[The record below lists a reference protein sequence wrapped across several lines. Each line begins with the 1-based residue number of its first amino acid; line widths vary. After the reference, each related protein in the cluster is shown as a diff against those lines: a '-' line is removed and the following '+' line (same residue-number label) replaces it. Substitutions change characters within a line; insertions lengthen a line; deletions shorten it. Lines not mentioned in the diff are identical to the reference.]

1 MNDES
6 HADDPAVGTAP
17 CNCGID
23 ELRDSVAGPSRVD
36 RRTGEPS
43 PLREPLPGDLQIA
56 LGRLLGEGPIE
67 RLDEWIEIA
76 RRHTGGG
83 GIGID
88 DLCHAPEASGHWAAV
103 DGERYDFLCFYDAVI
118 LAALVDE
125 PVAIRTASPDGTVIE
140 AIAAGTADLQV
151 TPAGAVFS
159 FGVAESVEPPADGS
173 PSAADVYA
181 AICPYVRAFP
191 NGVAYHRWAERVPA
205 ATVGLPLEGATEL
218 AARLVE

>member
-6 HADDPAVGTAP
+6 HADDPAVGPPP
-17 CNCGID
+17 CTCAID
-23 ELRDSVAGPSRVD
+23 ELPRSVTGSSRVD
-36 RRTGEPS
+36 GWTGAPS
-43 PLREPLPGDLQIA
+43 PLQEPLPRDLQVA

-83 GIGID
+83 GIDID
-88 DLCHAPEASGHWAAV
+88 DLCHVAEASGHWATV
-103 DGERYDFLCFYDAVI
+103 DGDRYDFLCFYDAVI

-125 PVAIRTASPDGTVIE
+125 PVEIRTESPGGTVIE
-140 AIAAGTADLQV
+140 AIAAGTEELQV

-173 PSAADVYA
+173 PSTADVYA

-191 NGVAYHRWAERVPA
+191 NGVAYHRWADRVPA
-205 ATVGLPLEGATEL
+205 ATVGMPLEGATEL